1 MESIKSYMRENF
13 KIMIKILAGNF
24 FLKYIISII
33 GVAYT
38 FLVFY
43 TSSLKLQDRKIIN
56 ELFKNNENFIYAFW
70 HDQLLMCP
78 FSWMNKS
85 RIFVLISNHRDGD
98 IISKLISFLGF
109 KSIRGSTSKPKK
121 NKNNNSLS
129 AARKIIKS
137 LNNGNS
143 IGIAPDGPRGPRHI
157 VSEGIIQIAK
167 ISGKK
172 IIPVSLGFKSKWTI
186 NTWDKFIVPRIFNT
200 INIHWGNPIIIK
212 DMGNERYQE
221 ILTAEL
227 NKLTKASNYFEAK
240 NKI

>member
-24 FLKYIISII
+24 FLKYIISFI
-33 GVAYT
+33 GAAYV

-43 TSSLKLQDRKIIN
+43 TSSLKLHDRKIIN

-85 RIFVLISNHRDGD
+85 NIFVLISNHRDGD